1 MELLSLPSPAR
12 KLWRTTRG
20 VLHRALSQLGR
31 PQPCWHVG
39 GGTIL
44 AQRWAHRESTDIDL
58 MVPAGSRIL
67 ELDKRF
73 GGTLEA
79 DMYALGARDVLMGAT
94 LHRIVFDEGVV
105 DIAEL
110 DSRPASGHRRVLIDG
125 HEVAVK
131 STAQI
136 LRGKLERAVKRESPA
151 RDLFDVAVAHHADPH
166 ALAGAVNMLDAET
179 IRGVGNHW
187 ETNAYRLEQ
196 EAGTK
201 LLRIAPEYE
210 PERRRL
216 VARAVERLDGAVY
229 RQVTIRKDA
238 GGVAVLTR
246 TGAHVRNTLPVS
258 RDDAAETLDAAGIG
272 TFLDHAARGG
282 AEAVLADVLAALDAD
297 PSSSLVIFDWNAGAP
312 VIR

>member
-12 KLWRTTRG
+12 RLWRTTRG
-20 VLHRALSQLGR
+20 VLHRALSQMGR
-31 PQPCWHVG
+31 PQSCWHLG

-58 MVPAGSRIL
+58 TVPEGSRIL

-136 LRGKLERAVKRESPA
+136 LRGKLERALKRESPA
-151 RDLFDVAVAHHADPH
+151 RDLFDVAVAHHAAPH
-166 ALAGAVNMLDAET
+166 ALASAVNMLDAET
-179 IRGVGNHW
+179 IRGVGKRARSCCASPPSTSRNGADSS
-187 ETNAYRLEQ
+187 T
-196 EAGTK
+196 
-201 LLRIAPEYE
+201 APWSGSTA
-210 PERRRL
+210 PSTGRSRSERT
-216 VARAVERLDGAVY
+216 RAA
-229 RQVTIRKDA
+229 
-238 GGVAVLTR
+238 
-246 TGAHVRNTLPVS
+246 S
-258 RDDAAETLDAAGIG
+258 R
-272 TFLDHAARGG
+272 
-282 AEAVLADVLAALDAD
+282 
-297 PSSSLVIFDWNAGAP
+297 S
-312 VIR
+312 